1 MVEHAQDGIVSWS
14 ELVTQ
19 RRQETFV
26 QMLRDFPWGA
36 DQTVRDAYW
45 AKRETLEIEMGIRDK
60 NGVRLRVPDQRD
72 WPQLDRKACASKP
85 AQLSLFEVCE

>member
-1 MVEHAQDGIVSWS
+1 
-14 ELVTQ
+14 VTQ

-26 QMLRDFPWGA
+26 QMLRDMPWGEP
-36 DQTVRDAYW
+36 QLVRDAYW

-60 NGVRLRVPDQRD
+60 NGVRLRVSDARD
-72 WPQLDRKACASKP
+72 WPQLDRKACASEP